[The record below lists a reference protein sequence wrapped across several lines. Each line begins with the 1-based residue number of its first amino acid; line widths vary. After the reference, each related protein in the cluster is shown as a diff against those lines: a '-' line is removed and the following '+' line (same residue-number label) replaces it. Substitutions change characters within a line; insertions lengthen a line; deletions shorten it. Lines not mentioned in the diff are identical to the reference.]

1 LIPSPYLEVALTILF
16 ASLAGG
22 LTNTVAIWMLFHPY
36 EPPRLLGRRLRM
48 LQGAIP
54 KNRERLAAAMGRA
67 VGERLLTGEDLAAAL
82 AAPDFR
88 NAFDDRL
95 DVFLRAVLEQERGSL
110 QEVLPPPL
118 LDELRPL
125 LDDLTA
131 AALARLDGY
140 LASDEFRDAARD
152 RVRQLLEEVRDRPIG
167 ELLTEE
173 REDALAGLARRLL
186 RDALSG
192 PGFERAI
199 RDYVDNTA
207 ERVLRPDRTFE
218 DLLPV
223 GLVAA
228 VEKAI
233 AGYLPLAIERLATL
247 LEDPAAREQL
257 RALLHRLLERFLQ
270 DLHFY
275 KRVVATLVIPPDTVD
290 RVIQAMETEGAEN
303 LSDLLHDDAVR
314 DAMARSVNE
323 AIVDFLRRPVV
334 SVLGRSEDPSV
345 AQAKTTAVGWV
356 VSVAR
361 APQTRDF
368 LVAKL
373 RSTLGAA
380 ENRTWGDLLARVPP
394 DRLADLLV
402 SAARSAEAHRAYR
415 QIADRAVRL
424 VLERPIGRPADLL
437 GEGAAGRM
445 RDAGREP
452 LWHWLQEQVPSLAQ
466 RVDIAGKVE
475 RKILDYPMAR
485 VEELVRSVT
494 ERELRL
500 IVYLGYVLGA
510 VIGATLV
517 AVQAIT

>member
-1 LIPSPYLEVALTILF
+1 VIPSPYLEVALTIAF
-16 ASLAGG
+16 ASMAGG

-36 EPPRLLGRRLRM
+36 EPPRLLGRPLRI

-67 VGERLLTGEDLAAAL
+67 VGERLLTGDDLAAAV
-82 AAPDFR
+82 AEREFR
-88 NAFDDRL
+88 DAFDARL
-95 DVFLRAVLEQERGSL
+95 DAFLQAALERERGSL
-110 QEVLPPPL
+110 EEVLPPQL
-118 LDELRPL
+118 LEEIRPL
-125 LDDLTA
+125 LDDLA
-131 AALARLDGY
+131 SAALARLDHY
-140 LASDEFRDAARD
+140 LASDRFRDAARQWARD
-152 RVRQLLEEVRDRPIG
+152 VMEEVRDRPVA

-186 RDALSG
+186 RDALGGS
-192 PGFERAI
+192 GFERAI
-199 RDYVDNTA
+199 HDYLDRTV

-247 LEDPAAREQL
+247 LDDPAAREQL
-257 RALLHRLLERFLQ
+257 RGLLHRLLERFLQ
-270 DLHFY
+270 DLNFY
-275 KRVVATLVIPPDTVD
+275 KRVVATLVIPPDTVE
-290 RVIQAMETEGAEN
+290 RVIRAMETEGAEN

-314 DAMARSVNE
+314 DAMARSVNH

-334 SVLGRSEDPSV
+334 SVLGRPEDESV
-345 AQAKTTAVGWV
+345 VQAKETAVSMV
-356 VSVAR
+356 LTVAR

-368 LVAKL
+368 LIDKL

-380 ENRTWGDLLARVPP
+380 EDRTWGDLMGGLSP

-402 SAARSAEAHRAYR
+402 SAARSAEASRAYR
-415 QIADRAVRL
+415 QVADRGIRL

-437 GEGAAGRM
+437 GPGAVGRM

-452 LWHWLQEQVPSLAQ
+452 LWHWLQEQVPALAR
-466 RVDIAGKVE
+466 RVDVAGKVE

-500 IVYLGYVLGA
+500 IIYLGYVLGA
-510 VIGATLV
+510 IIGGTLV
-517 AVQAIT
+517 AVQTLT